1 MQSLR
6 TQADGGETVKILV
19 ACEESQA
26 VTKELRHLGHEAY
39 SCDIIDCSGGHP
51 EWHIKQDVLQILN
64 PGTQLNGLPREYF
77 GIKPFQTMDGEYHF
91 IYGKWDLLIAHPPC
105 TYLSNA
111 GARWLYAGKK
121 LNQERYALGLEAKEF
136 FMAFLNADCP
146 RIAVENPIPSNV
158 YNLPKYT
165 QIIQPY
171 EYGHP
176 WSKKTC
182 LWLKGLEPLKPT
194 NIITDHKPFC
204 SSGSY
209 SGTHDPKYKGA
220 SRKGGSAKSRSKT
233 FSGIARAM
241 AEQWAGPAEED
252 DAWLL

>member
-1 MQSLR
+1 MK
-6 TQADGGETVKILV
+6 VLV

-26 VTKELRHLGHEAY
+26 VCKAFRELGHEAY
-39 SCDIIDCSGGHP
+39 SCDIIECSGGHP
-51 EWHIKQDVLQILN
+51 EWHIQGDALKLINGSKGLDFFETQDGSHYRI
-64 PGTQLNGLPREYF
+64 PE
-77 GIKPFQTMDGEYHF
+77 
-91 IYGKWDLLIAHPPC
+91 KWDLIIAHPPC

-111 GARWLYAGKK
+111 GARWLYAGGV
-121 LNQERYALGLEAKEF
+121 LNVERYRQGLTAKEF
-136 FMAFLNADCP
+136 FLKFLNADCD
-146 RIAVENPIPSNV
+146 RIAVENPIPSSI
-158 YNLPKYT
+158 YDLPKYT

-194 NIITDHKPFC
+194 QIVEDHRPFC

-209 SGTHDPKYKGA
+209 SGTHDPRYKGA

-233 FSGIARAM
+233 FSGWAKAM
-241 AEQWAGPAEED
+241 AEQWGGE
-252 DAWLL
+252 L